1 MERSLPLSPPEL
13 AADTLGFFRWGRIA
27 GKVLVTNDAAD
38 WTFLAEAEFADLLAG
53 RVAAGHPRFDELQ
66 RKGFLRE
73 GLDVDA
79 LAARVAQRNRHVR
92 RGPYLHVVTLTR
104 RGGTGP
110 GAGES
115 PLDMTAE
122 TAEQI
127 ADLGLQSPSPS
138 VVFEF
143 QGQGG
148 EPLHNV
154 DVLRHFVECA
164 QARNQRTAG
173 KVVSYRLL
181 SNLTAMSEETAE
193 WLIANDV
200 LVSTTLDGPADVHD
214 WNRTWLGGSAYADV
228 VRWIAYFQRR
238 AGELNRNQQWP
249 VDALMSTTRRT
260 MESWREVVDEYV
272 KRGLRA
278 IHLRPL
284 ERARLAPDA
293 WATIG
298 YTAEEYLD
306 FYRRVLD
313 YIVDV
318 NRRGGEIAERMAS
331 IFLLKILTAED
342 PGAVDIQS
350 PYGAG
355 TGQIAYD
362 VDGRLFPCDEAR
374 ALAAMG
380 EPMFALG
387 QVGEL
392 TIPDVVRHPTV
403 RAIAAASLLDA
414 QPMCADCWNK
424 PFCGFS
430 PVRNFVTQGDLIGQR
445 PRCFECKEHMAISAR
460 LFELLGNDADAETA
474 GILKRWTVT
483 RSPFAIDGRAS
494 KEAP

>member
-1 MERSLPLSPPEL
+1 MERSLPLSLPPL
-13 AADTLGFFRWGRIA
+13 AADSLGFFRWGRIA

-38 WTFLAEAEFADLLAG
+38 WAFLSEAEFADLLAG
-53 RVAAGHPRFDELQ
+53 RVVAGQPRFEEFQ
-66 RKGFLRE
+66 RKGFLRD

-104 RGGTGP
+104 RGAAGQ
-110 GAGES
+110 GAEES
-115 PLDMTAE
+115 GLDMTAE
-122 TAEQI
+122 TAEKI
-127 ADLGLQSPSPS
+127 ADLGLQSTSPS
-138 VVFEF
+138 IVFEF
-143 QGQGG
+143 QGQRG
-148 EPLHNV
+148 EPLHNF
-154 DVLRHFVECA
+154 DVLRHFVEFA
-164 QARNQRTAG
+164 QTRNRRSAG
-173 KVVSYRLL
+173 KLVSYRLL
-181 SNLTAMSEETAE
+181 SNFTAMTEEAAE

-200 LVSTTLDGPADVHD
+200 LVSTTLDGPAHVHD
-214 WNRTWLGGSAYADV
+214 WNRKWLGGSAYADV

-249 VDALMSTTRRT
+249 VDALMTTTRRT
-260 MESWREVVDEYV
+260 MQAWREVVDEYV
-272 KRGLRA
+272 KRGLRT

-284 ERARLAPDA
+284 DRARVDRDA
-293 WATIG
+293 WAAMG
-298 YTAEEYLD
+298 YTAAEYLD

-313 YIVDV
+313 YIVDL
-318 NRRGGEIAERMAS
+318 NRRGVEIAEHMAS

-374 ALAAMG
+374 ALDAMG
-380 EPMFALG
+380 DPIFELG
-387 QVGEL
+387 HVREL

-403 RAIAAASLLDA
+403 RAIAAASLLDT

-430 PVRNFVTQGDLIGQR
+430 PVRNFIAQGDLIGQR

-460 LFELLGNDADAETA
+460 LFELLSNDGDVETA
-474 GILKRWTVT
+474 DVLKRWTVT